1 MTTNQEGRGRDLEA
15 EEQRRLNRRTWIAIA
30 VGTTLQI
37 VSFGAVLFGT
47 LVSLSAEPISGGP
60 SFALGFILAPAVFA
74 SVAFISGH
82 ERAPMA
88 TLKAMGVWLVLA
100 LSLGLLNP
108 VSGLSV
114 AFGAAGVITLRRPET
129 TTTFARSAAVVLTG
143 MYVLLLVVI
152 LPEAGIFAG
161 AVTPLLAVRSA
172 DIYRERRKDPVDG

>member
-1 MTTNQEGRGRDLEA
+1 
-15 EEQRRLNRRTWIAIA
+15 
-30 VGTTLQI
+30 
-37 VSFGAVLFGT
+37 
-47 LVSLSAEPISGGP
+47 
-60 SFALGFILAPAVFA
+60 
-74 SVAFISGH
+74 
-82 ERAPMA
+82 MA

-114 AFGAAGVITLRRPET
+114 AFGAAGVFTLRRPVS